1 MIQNMIQGDNLESTQ
16 MLETWKL
23 RQTDSHFFVCFTFSD
38 YKNKVYGTEIL
49 ESTEDRAE
57 NKAHQHPSSE
67 VTVLVTYIHLYIHMH
82 TTMHTHTYMYTHIE
96 ILNHTYAHTYTHTL
110 IVYGIIL

>member
-16 MLETWKL
+16 ILETWKL

-57 NKAHQHPSSE
+57 KKKNSPAS
-67 VTVLVTYIHLYIHMH
+67 
-82 TTMHTHTYMYTHIE
+82 
-96 ILNHTYAHTYTHTL
+96 L
-110 IVYGIIL
+110 I